1 MASARSCFSTVRTAL
16 GKLRITGL
24 PAPFDV
30 ARSFPQFLRPLP
42 LQPDC
47 IDKQAA
53 KQIWDPEGTEPR
65 PTSPFTG

>member
-30 ARSFPQFLRPLP
+30 ARSFHSSYDLCHCSRLY
-42 LQPDC
+42 
-47 IDKQAA
+47 
-53 KQIWDPEGTEPR
+53 
-65 PTSPFTG
+65 

>member
-30 ARSFPQFLRPLP
+30 ARSFPTVPTTSATAA
-42 LQPDC
+42 DC